1 MPMDRQ
7 VEIIALLS
15 KLGDKIDEVHKD
27 IGAVEQRLA
36 SLEAWK
42 DSRVLADKHF
52 WSVTWP
58 GQAEIVKSVEERMRV
73 VERSSIMLSRIDD
86 LDDGLRKV
94 LPLLTVEPRIEKL
107 EDKVEKLDQLAV
119 KTRLVIGLVAFLGG
133 GLGTVVTTLI
143 VKSLT

>member
-1 MPMDRQ
+1 MDRQ

-15 KLGDKIDEVHKD
+15 KLGDKIDEVHRD

-42 DSRVLADKHF
+42 DSRVVADKHF

-73 VERSSIMLSRIDD
+73 VERSSMMLSRIDD
-86 LDDGLRKV
+86 LEDEIRKV
-94 LPLLTVEPRIEKL
+94 LPLLSIEPRFEKL
-107 EDKVEKLDQLAV
+107 EVKVEELNQLAV

-133 GLGTVVTTLI
+133 GLGTVVTTLL
-143 VKSLT
+143 VKSLG